1 MLTFL
6 HRNLIM
12 RNFLNIL
19 QIIKIIVLKDFVEEI
34 KSKEILIS
42 IISYSTLVLVVV
54 ATTSYINNSI
64 EIFSTIFWIS
74 LSFSVI
80 LGINKSMSKEFEN
93 NGLEMLLT
101 SPIGFEIVIMSKAIT
116 NFILISI
123 SSAIILLFNNIILN
137 YDLYDLEF
145 IFLVLIV
152 NFGFSI
158 IGTITY
164 LLFSKARGKEILSPL
179 LFIPLVSPLLM
190 GGSLTSV
197 QIMNNN
203 LEGFAWYGL
212 IIAYDII
219 FLLIGV
225 FISNLIFQE

>member
-1 MLTFL
+1 
-6 HRNLIM
+6 M

-19 QIIKIIVLKDFVEEI
+19 QIIKIIVMRDFVEEI

-203 LEGFAWYGL
+203 LEGYAWYGL

>member
-1 MLTFL
+1 
-6 HRNLIM
+6 M

-19 QIIKIIVLKDFVEEI
+19 QIIKIIVMKDFVEEI

-80 LGINKSMSKEFEN
+80 LGINKSISKEFEN

-203 LEGFAWYGL
+203 LEGYAWYGL

>member
-1 MLTFL
+1 
-6 HRNLIM
+6 M

-19 QIIKIIVLKDFVEEI
+19 QIIKIIVMKDFVEEI

-64 EIFSTIFWIS
+64 ENFSTIFWIS

-203 LEGFAWYGL
+203 LEGYAWYGL

>member
-1 MLTFL
+1 
-6 HRNLIM
+6 M

-179 LFIPLVSPLLM
+179 LFIPLISPLLM

-203 LEGFAWYGL
+203 LEGYAWYGL

>member
-1 MLTFL
+1 
-6 HRNLIM
+6 
-12 RNFLNIL
+12 
-19 QIIKIIVLKDFVEEI
+19 
-34 KSKEILIS
+34 
-42 IISYSTLVLVVV
+42 
-54 ATTSYINNSI
+54 
-64 EIFSTIFWIS
+64 
-74 LSFSVI
+74 
-80 LGINKSMSKEFEN
+80 
-93 NGLEMLLT
+93 MLLT

-123 SSAIILLFNNIILN
+123 SSVIILLFNNIILN

-203 LEGFAWYGL
+203 LEGYAWYGL

>member
-1 MLTFL
+1 
-6 HRNLIM
+6 M

-19 QIIKIIVLKDFVEEI
+19 QIIKIIVMKDFVEEI

-116 NFILISI
+116 NIILISI

-203 LEGFAWYGL
+203 LEGYAWYGL

>member
-1 MLTFL
+1 
-6 HRNLIM
+6 M

-19 QIIKIIVLKDFVEEI
+19 QIIKIIVMKDFVEEI

-203 LEGFAWYGL
+203 LESYAWYGL

>member
-1 MLTFL
+1 
-6 HRNLIM
+6 M

-19 QIIKIIVLKDFVEEI
+19 QIIKIIVMKDFVEEI

>member
-1 MLTFL
+1 
-6 HRNLIM
+6 M

-137 YDLYDLEF
+137 YDLYLS
-145 IFLVLIV
+145 LIH
-152 NFGFSI
+152 I
-158 IGTITY
+158 
-164 LLFSKARGKEILSPL
+164 
-179 LFIPLVSPLLM
+179 
-190 GGSLTSV
+190 
-197 QIMNNN
+197 
-203 LEGFAWYGL
+203 
-212 IIAYDII
+212 
-219 FLLIGV
+219 
-225 FISNLIFQE
+225 